1 MGGKLLSITEY
12 AKVYNRSP
20 HTVRSEVISGK
31 LSATKEGNKWLINVN
46 EGDQPINMELNIEPD
61 STLIEKLEQQIEDLR
76 DQVQYLKEDICG
88 KDSHIAELLKQQ
100 NQNQQIIMSMNQNQK
115 VLVQSKRTFFQRL
128 FGLNLDPMREV

>member
-20 HTVRSEVISGK
+20 HTVRSEIISGK
-31 LSATKEGNKWLINVN
+31 LLATKKGNRWLIDVH
-46 EGDQPINMELNIEPD
+46 EVDLPIKMELNIEPD
-61 STLIEKLEQQIEDLR
+61 STLIEKLEQQIEDLK
-76 DQVQYLKEDICG
+76 DQVKYLKEDISG
-88 KDSHIAELLKQQ
+88 KDNHIIELLKQQ

-128 FGLNLDPMREV
+128 FGLNVEPVQEV